1 MNAKFKS
8 FLVISAKNAL
18 NAVLTNAALMT
29 TFHDWGKLATKAGW
43 AHVGWTTL
51 AVVGAREA
59 SVWIPKL
66 LAWSTSPT
74 TEDVDSQSKTT
85 SAGK

>member
-1 MNAKFKS
+1 MNSSKLKS

-29 TFHDWGKLATKAGW
+29 TFHNWGQLSTKAGW
-43 AHVGWTTL
+43 ISIGWTTL
-51 AVVGAREA
+51 SVVGAREA
-59 SVWIPKL
+59 TVWLPKI

-74 TEDVDSQSKTT
+74 EDGNSTQSA